1 MLLEDKINESDLKTK
16 KFTDPL
22 NRHLINLNNRI
33 ADLSPSIE
41 IKAID
46 EPTIGET
53 IIMIFNMTQD
63 EKNNY
68 FVSVKLNEKVLDLSV
83 YLYSSMENKTPYI
96 LEDLSKLINDVLLTL
111 SDEKKQDDKKRDENY
126 TRLTN
131 LLKQKEK
138 LK

>member
-1 MLLEDKINESDLKTK
+1 
-16 KFTDPL
+16 
-22 NRHLINLNNRI
+22 
-33 ADLSPSIE
+33 
-41 IKAID
+41 
-46 EPTIGET
+46 
-53 IIMIFNMTQD
+53 MIFNMTQD

>member
-1 MLLEDKINESDLKTK
+1 MEDKINESDLKTK

>member
-1 MLLEDKINESDLKTK
+1 MLEDKINESDLKTK